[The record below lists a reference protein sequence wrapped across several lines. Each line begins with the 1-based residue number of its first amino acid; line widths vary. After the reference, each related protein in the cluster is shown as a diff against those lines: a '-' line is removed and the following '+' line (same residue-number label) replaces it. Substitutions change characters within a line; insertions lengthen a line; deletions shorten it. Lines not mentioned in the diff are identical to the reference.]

1 MKNKMFNKGD
11 QENQN
16 GQQYPKVRLKES
28 DRSSY
33 HCWQMRKIHIAKCD
47 PTMAFAF
54 YLRNEGD
61 LRQFYWL
68 MKRGKDRFG
77 SNWPFSLMDMP
88 LMEEYFKQY
97 KDK

>member
-1 MKNKMFNKGD
+1 MNKMFSKVENESQSGPQFPKIRLREGD
-11 QENQN
+11 RQ
-16 GQQYPKVRLKES
+16 
-28 DRSSY
+28 SY
-33 HCWQMRKIHIAKCD
+33 HCDQMRKIHIAKCD

-61 LRQFYWL
+61 IRQFYWL

-77 SNWPFSLMDMP
+77 SNWPFSLMDMHV
-88 LMEEYFKQY
+88 MDEYFKQY